1 MRLFLKRRWKHTNT
15 KSIFGTLGSA
25 IIGSPKFITCER
37 AWKDNQ
43 PNVSCVPTGFYLLE
57 PHDGTKYKNTFA
69 LVGSTVS
76 HTVDPSPVW
85 LTADLSPVW
94 LTVDGAGVTR
104 SACVFHKA
112 SKGSQLQG
120 CIALGTSVTLV
131 ADSSWAKLSGLG
143 HGKEWLASLRSSRQI
158 HPIYLTISEEF

>member
-1 MRLFLKRRWKHTNT
+1 MRREGKAPMRLFLKRRWKHPDT
-15 KSIFGTLGSA
+15 KSIFGTLQSSTG
-25 IIGSPKFITCER
+25 PQFITCER
-37 AWKDNQ
+37 EWKDNQ

-76 HTVDPSPVW
+76 HIG
-85 LTADLSPVW
+85 
-94 LTVDGAGVTR
+94 DGASVTR